1 MLVNNKH
8 WNTHLSVSLTLNLP
22 HCSSEVFRSLSE
34 YEFATFYFDE
44 KTCEIV
50 TLIFFREMAAFIF
63 RHLTIFLLTSVTFF
77 KKKNIWRKLIAS
89 NGANMRGSVFRII
102 FLIFSRKLILLRP
115 LQDLTGFYNC
125 ANTAYLLVICSREI
139 AIFTLKLSDLMNFLL
154 KVKCSK
160 RILRKV
166 NKNLKTDSVH
176 CSYVILIWSS
186 DKWQ

>member
-63 RHLTIFLLTSVTFF
+63 RHLTIFLLTSVTFL

-102 FLIFSRKLILLRP
+102 FLIFSRKLTSSGFDRFLELRTYCLLAR
-115 LQDLTGFYNC
+115 DLFSWNSNIHFETFWFNEF
-125 ANTAYLLVICSREI
+125 S
-139 AIFTLKLSDLMNFLL
+139 LK
-154 KVKCSK
+154 SK
-160 RILRKV
+160 M
-166 NKNLKTDSVH
+166 
-176 CSYVILIWSS
+176 
-186 DKWQ
+186 